1 MRKVLL
7 ILAVLLPTLSI
18 GQTQRWLGYPSEKI
32 MTRNLH
38 LGEDSLS
45 WGNIRIV
52 NDSLQYK
59 KSDSTWVNVGQ
70 GGGTGDVSF
79 SDTLDV
85 IATKSDVNASGLQ
98 FSDTLDVLATKSD
111 IAASGVQF
119 SDTLDVIAT
128 KSDMPTDVLKYS
140 DTSTLLSTISY
151 VDTAKD
157 NIRSSM
163 LKWSDTL
170 TRIATKAEQS
180 GNIKQGG
187 NSFGTVMHIGTN
199 DNNSVRVRVNNT
211 GVASFGSGG
220 QLITTGNIATNGSVT
235 DAAPPY
241 SVTIPSSGNGIAAY
255 NTTDQTTNYERVRMG
270 WSGNTYNILTEAAG
284 TGTARTIQLL
294 SNSGG
299 VAVSGSGFVT
309 LFRNLSN
316 PATGIVST
324 GTYTNS
330 TGTTNTHLYAPT
342 INQSGTASYRALW
355 VSPYEQSLG
364 SGNTKLLLDLGTNTA
379 ANGSGVH
386 TTKFNISNT
395 GLIVAKGIPH
405 EDSLNYRQLVWD
417 LSDSTIKSVP
427 RGVTFA
433 DTNTVL
439 ATKSDLTSGGMQ
451 YSDTTNLIATKSDI
465 QGVVY
470 FSDTLAY
477 IATKADLAGAGGSQ
491 SLSSSKSGNTVTLGI
506 TGGDGTVFSV
516 ADADSSATN
525 EIQTVSKSGNIVTL
539 SNSGG
544 AFTVADADSSTTN
557 ELQTASKSG
566 NIVTLSGN
574 NSAFSIAD
582 ADSSATNELQTATK
596 VGNIVTLSGNS
607 SAFSVADSDSSSTN
621 EIQNLSIGTR
631 TSTTVPIN
639 ISSGTG
645 ASFPIATTS
654 LAGAMSAADKAKLD
668 SLSTASNG
676 TVTSVAAGNGMS
688 FTTITGS
695 GPVTLGTPSNITLS
709 STNSV
714 TSTSHTHAFVPGGT
728 TAQYIRGDGSLATFP
743 TIPTVNNATLTLATS
758 GIATGSQTFT
768 ANQSTNATFT
778 VNVPATNVN
787 GIGTEWGRVTSSTGS
802 NGYVY
807 GIRSVGG
814 GAIDGNAVNGT
825 ENGLTIFSNNSSA
838 TNIPVTGVSGSIL
851 YMQNVIAGSAQGAYK
866 IFASSNYDNEL
877 WFRRSATSS
886 TWNSWQRFASKE
898 WVNEQRYTSIDS
910 TLLITFTTTNNT
922 TQTAATIPIPT
933 NGVWDIE
940 VRAAASYSSSEAGK
954 WKKTCLAGNTGG
966 TAAILNGGVAE
977 IIPAITTSGLIGADI
992 TITASGGNILVRV
1005 TGVQSQTVNWRIY
1018 LTVIK
1023 F

>member
-7 ILAVLLPTLSI
+7 ILAILLPTLSI

-59 KSDSTWVNVGQ
+59 TSNSTWVNVGQ
-70 GGGTGDVSF
+70 GGGGTGDVSF

-85 IATKSDVNASGLQ
+85 IATKSDINASGLQ
-98 FSDTLDVLATKSD
+98 FSDTIDVLATKSD
-111 IAASGVQF
+111 ITASGVQF

-128 KSDMPTDVLKYS
+128 KSDIPTGVLIYS
-140 DTSTLLSTISY
+140 DTSTLISTISY
-151 VDTAKD
+151 VDTSKD

-170 TRIATKAEQS
+170 TRIATKAEQA

-187 NSFGTVMHIGTN
+187 NSFGAVMSIGSN
-199 DNNSVRVRVNNT
+199 DNNPVRIRANNT
-211 GVASFGSGG
+211 ERAAFGTSG
-220 QLITTGNIATNGSVT
+220 QLVVTGNIATNGNVT

-241 SVTIPSSGNGIAAY
+241 SVTIPSSGNGIAVY

-270 WSGNTYNILTEAAG
+270 WSGNTFNILTEAAG

-330 TGTTNTHLYAPT
+330 SGTVNTHLYAPT
-342 INQSGTASYRALW
+342 VNQSGTASYRALW
-355 VSPYEQSLG
+355 VSPYEQATG
-364 SGNTKLLLDLGTNTA
+364 SGSKLLLDLGTNTA

-386 TTKFNISNT
+386 TSKFNVSNT
-395 GLIVAKGIPH
+395 GLIVAKGIPE

-417 LSDSTIKSVP
+417 LSDSTIKSVA
-427 RGVTFA
+427 RGITFA
-433 DTNTVL
+433 DTNTIL

-465 QGVVY
+465 QEAVY
-470 FSDTLAY
+470 FSDTLDY
-477 IATKADLAGAGGSQ
+477 IATKADLAGAGGAQ

-506 TGGDGTVFSV
+506 TGGTGTVFSV
-516 ADADSSATN
+516 ADADSSITN

-544 AFTVADADSSTTN
+544 AF
-557 ELQTASKSG
+557 
-566 NIVTLSGN
+566 
-574 NSAFSIAD
+574 
-582 ADSSATNELQTATK
+582 
-596 VGNIVTLSGNS
+596 
-607 SAFSVADSDSSSTN
+607 SVADSDSSATN

-668 SLSTASNG
+668 SLSTTSSGG
-676 TVTSVAAGNGMS
+676 TVTSFSSGNLSPLFTTSVATSTTTPALSFSLSNAGANTWFGNSTGSSAAPSYNSLAALTKTDDANVTLTLGGTPATALAKAVSLTLGWTGQLSVARGGTGASTLTGYVKGNGTS
-688 FTTITGS
+688 AFTASSTIPYTDIS
-695 GPVTLGTPSNITLS
+695 GTP
-709 STNSV
+709 
-714 TSTSHTHAFVPGGT
+714 
-728 TAQYIRGDGSLATFP
+728 
-743 TIPTVNNATLTLATS
+743 TIGNGTLTLATS
-758 GIATGSQTFT
+758 GIATGSTSFT
-768 ANQSTNATFT
+768 ANQTGNTTFT
-778 VNVPATNVN
+778 VNVPATNVG

-802 NGYVY
+802 NGYIY

-838 TNIPVTGVSGSIL
+838 TNLPVSGSSGSVF

-898 WVNEQRYTSIDS
+898 WVGEQKYTTMDS
-910 TLLITFTTTNNT
+910 TMVITFTTNNNT
-922 TQTAATIPIPT
+922 TQTAATIPVPS
-933 NGVWDIE
+933 GEVWDVQI
-940 VRAAASYSSSEAGK
+940 RAVGSYSGAEAAK
-954 WKKTCLAGNTGG
+954 FLKTCMVGNNSG
-966 TAAILNGGVAE
+966 TVALLGSGVAE
-977 IIPAITTSGLIGADI
+977 IVPATQTSGMEDTDVSIGVS
-992 TITASGGNILVRV
+992 TSSVELKVKGVSG
-1005 TGVQSQTVNWRIY
+1005 QTVKWKIY
-1018 LTVIK
+1018 VTIVK
-1023 F
+1023 P